1 MKTMKLGVAGL
12 IAALTL
18 AACNSGT
25 TAEQMDRQADRT
37 MAEFEENRHAAVDD
51 LRDIRVRLDQRLEAI
66 EIKLQDPSL
75 TDADRQLWEARRAEA
90 RAHVKRVDDDLARV
104 QGATTTVWEDVKQ
117 GVSNTAKDVGN
128 WFEEQ
133 AEKMDR
139 NTDADLDNDGK

>member
-1 MKTMKLGVAGL
+1 
-12 IAALTL
+12 
-18 AACNSGT
+18 
-25 TAEQMDRQADRT
+25 

-133 AEKMDR
+133 AEKIDR

>member
-25 TAEQMDRQADRT
+25 TAEQMDRQADRA

-133 AEKMDR
+133 AEKIDR
-139 NTDADLDNDGK
+139 NTDADHDNDGK

>member
-133 AEKMDR
+133 AEKIDR